1 MLKWCARI
9 SQPGIKLSVWAFSQK
24 KKKTTVW
31 YGDTHTQVNHLCTL
45 QKAPGLKLT
54 KPLSPFGQNRR
65 PSYPQMTQEFVS
77 VCLRGCRITKH
88 TLSTPLCSVT
98 VTVCTFF
105 LYRRNDITESSSRL
119 DGDAGKTG
127 CLGESSDPERK
138 RRWKGRTNK
147 NRGKCCS
154 PPLCLIPHQSA
165 LTVCSSASPS
175 PPSPTPYCVESGLHN
190 PLQSEITQHTTTD
203 DTFAFKA
210 TKTQTGCMSSVKHS

>member
-1 MLKWCARI
+1 MVDKKQIPQVCWSDVQESHNPASNLVSER
-9 SQPGIKLSVWAFSQK
+9 SVKK

-105 LYRRNDITESSSRL
+105 LYRRNDITESSSGL

-154 PPLCLIPHQSA
+154 PPLCLIPLSQRWLCVA
-165 LTVCSSASPS
+165 VPPPPLPLPLRTVWNRVYITHCS
-175 PPSPTPYCVESGLHN
+175 LR
-190 PLQSEITQHTTTD
+190 
-203 DTFAFKA
+203 
-210 TKTQTGCMSSVKHS
+210 